1 MPRFHGLSSAPRR
14 LTEASAVFTVKLPD
28 NNIFGVAPGDYEP
41 NVDDG
46 FYLLLP
52 PMRVGQH
59 TIHFHGSL
67 PRFYSTLDVTYNLTV
82 TP

>member
-1 MPRFHGLSSAPRR
+1 MPTRARPPTVAPPIATASS
-14 LTEASAVFTVKLPD
+14 VFTVDLPD
-28 NNIFGVAPGDYEP
+28 NNIFGVAPGEYGP

-52 PMRVGQH
+52 PLRVGQH

-67 PRFYSTLDVTYNLTV
+67 AHYNSLDVTYNLTV